1 MFDGFLFSTR
11 TYNFTHSCCTTSLSL
26 TDKGSRRKSEIHR
39 NEVSTTSKFPIA
51 YVTNDT
57 KSELVK
63 RLTFIHHEFLDSMS
77 ATVEKYLEQSGR
89 RFVNLG
95 NLFSFMKL

>member
-1 MFDGFLFSTR
+1 M
-11 TYNFTHSCCTTSLSL
+11 YTT
-26 TDKGSRRKSEIHR
+26 
-39 NEVSTTSKFPIA
+39 P
-51 YVTNDT
+51 
-57 KSELVK
+57 ELVK
-63 RLTFIHHEFLDSMS
+63 RLTFIHHEFLDAMA